1 MAEYIRQEVKPC
13 QFANGTCMNCAATEQ
28 SDCEGWVCSPQRP
41 WVGLTEEEIEAIGD
55 KVANEDLVGL
65 VSNFRVRLA
74 RAIEQT
80 LKEKNHD

>member
-1 MAEYIRQEVKPC
+1 MSKQEIKPC
-13 QFANGTCMNCAATEQ
+13 KFANGACIHCQATEKN
-28 SDCEGWVCSPQRP
+28 DCEGWVCPPQRQ
-41 WVGLTEEEIEAIGD
+41 WVGLTEEEIAVIGD

-80 LKEKNHD
+80 LKERNHD